1 MRLIGGYLI
10 REISLGILAVLFGF
24 LALFAFFDLINELE
38 DIGQAGYR
46 LHHAVLYV
54 LLSLPGH
61 VYELMPVA
69 ALIGCIYALSQFAGN
84 SEFTAMRAAGMS
96 RYHALRSI
104 IGIGVVLAILTAL
117 AGEWVAPTAEQLA
130 QKLRLNVLGASQG
143 GTFRSGLWI
152 KDSVKDSTGLPVRL
166 RFVNIGNLAP
176 DGKMERIE
184 IHEFDPGFRL
194 SSVIKAAT
202 GVYQPVEEEGGN
214 QRSAWKLTGVEQT
227 RFTVA
232 QGDSGIE
239 SLRARMDRE
248 AEMIWESDLNPG
260 ILAVLTIAPDR
271 MSAWSLWRY
280 TGHLRENGQN
290 ADRYELA
297 LWKKIVYP
305 VAIIVMLMLALPFAY
320 LQSRA
325 GGIGLKLFLGVM
337 LGVGFY
343 FMNGLFSNL
352 GLLNTWPPWLAVSI
366 PSLVAFALALAMLG
380 RVGRSY

>member
-10 REISLGILAVLFGF
+10 REISLGILAVLLGF
-24 LALFAFFDLINELE
+24 LGLFAFFDLINELE
-38 DIGQAGYR
+38 DIGTGGYK
-46 LHHAVLYV
+46 LQHAVLYV

-69 ALIGCIYALSQFAGN
+69 ALIGCIYALAQFAGS

-96 RYHALRSI
+96 RFMALRSI

-117 AGEWVAPTAEQLA
+117 AGEWVAPVAEQLA

-152 KDSVKDSTGLPVRL
+152 KDSVKDEQGRPVRL
-166 RFVNIGNLAP
+166 RFVNIGQLTP
-176 DGKMERIE
+176 DGRMERIE
-184 IHEFDPGFRL
+184 IHEFDPSFRL
-194 SSVIKAAT
+194 SSVIRAAAGT
-202 GVYQPVEEEGGN
+202 YDPQTLADGTV
-214 QRSAWKLTGVEQT
+214 RSQWRLTGVERT
-227 RFTVA
+227 RFDVA
-232 QGDSGIE
+232 TGESGIE
-239 SLRARMDRE
+239 ALRARLARE
-248 AEMIWESDLNPG
+248 EAMAWESDLNPG

-271 MSAWSLWRY
+271 MSAWALWRY
-280 TGHLRENGQN
+280 TRHLRENAQN
-290 ADRYELA
+290 ASRYELA

-305 VAIIVMLMLALPFAY
+305 VAIIVMLMLALPFGY

-366 PSLVAFALALAMLG
+366 PSMVAFALALLMLG

>member
-130 QKLRLNVLGASQG
+130 QELRLNVLGASQG

-152 KDSVKDSTGLPVRL
+152 KDSVKDSTGKPVRL

-176 DGKMERIE
+176 DGRMERIE

-202 GVYQPVEEEGGN
+202 GVYQPVEEEGGK

>member
-54 LLSLPGH
+54 LLILPGH

-96 RYHALRSI
+96 RLLALRSI

-117 AGEWVAPTAEQLA
+117 AGEWVAPVAEQLA

-152 KDSVKDSTGLPVRL
+152 KDSVKDSNGRPLRL
-166 RFVNIGNLAP
+166 RFVNIGNLTP
-176 DGKMERIE
+176 DGKMERVE
-184 IHEFDPGFRL
+184 IHEFDPEFRL

-202 GVYQPVEEEGGN
+202 GVYQPVEDAGN
-214 QRSAWKLTGVEQT
+214 GQRGAWRLEGVEQT
-227 RFTVA
+227 RFEVA
-232 QGDSGIE
+232 AGSNGIE
-239 SLRARMDRE
+239 ALRTRLDRE
-248 AEMIWESDLNPG
+248 PQMVWESDLNPG

-271 MSAWSLWRY
+271 MSAWSLSRY
-280 TGHLRENGQN
+280 TSHLRENGQN
-290 ADRYELA
+290 ANRYELA

-366 PSLVAFALALAMLG
+366 PSMVAFALALAMLG

>member
-152 KDSVKDSTGLPVRL
+152 KDSVKDSTGKPVRL

-176 DGKMERIE
+176 DGRMERIE

-366 PSLVAFALALAMLG
+366 PSLVAFGLALAMLG

>member
-152 KDSVKDSTGLPVRL
+152 KDSVKDSTGKPVRL

-176 DGKMERIE
+176 DGRMERIE

-202 GVYQPVEEEGGN
+202 GVYQPVEEEGGK

>member
-152 KDSVKDSTGLPVRL
+152 KDSVKDSTGKPVRL

-214 QRSAWKLTGVEQT
+214 QRSAWKLMGVEQT

>member
-152 KDSVKDSTGLPVRL
+152 KDSVKDSTGKPVRL

-176 DGKMERIE
+176 DGRMERIE

-202 GVYQPVEEEGGN
+202 GIYQPVEEEGGN
-214 QRSAWKLTGVEQT
+214 QRSAWKLMGVEQT

>member
-152 KDSVKDSTGLPVRL
+152 KDSVKDSTGKPVRL

>member
-152 KDSVKDSTGLPVRL
+152 KDSVKDSTGKPVRL

-202 GVYQPVEEEGGN
+202 GVYQPVEEGGN

>member
-38 DIGQAGYR
+38 DIGQAGYK
-46 LHHAVLYV
+46 LQHAVLYV
-54 LLSLPGH
+54 VLGLPGH

-69 ALIGCIYALSQFAGN
+69 ALIGCIYALSQFASS

-96 RYHALRSI
+96 RLMALRSI

-117 AGEWVAPTAEQLA
+117 AGEWVAPVAEQLA

-152 KDSVKDSTGLPVRL
+152 KDSVKDGNGQPLRL
-166 RFVNIGNLAP
+166 RFVNIGNLTP
-176 DGKMERIE
+176 DGKMERVE

-194 SSVIKAAT
+194 SSVIRAT
-202 GVYQPVEEEGGN
+202 GGTYEPQESGSNG
-214 QRSAWKLTGVEQT
+214 QRSAWRLVGVEQT
-227 RFTVA
+227 RFEVA
-232 QGDSGIE
+232 AGDNGIE
-239 SLRARMDRE
+239 SLRARMDRRSD
-248 AEMIWESDLNPG
+248 MIWESDLNPG

-280 TGHLRENGQN
+280 TRHLRENAQN
-290 ADRYELA
+290 ASRYELA

>member
-10 REISLGILAVLFGF
+10 REISLGILAVLLGF

-46 LHHAVLYV
+46 LQHAVLYV
-54 LLSLPGH
+54 SLSLPGH

-69 ALIGCIYALSQFAGN
+69 ALIGCIYALSQFASS

-96 RYHALRSI
+96 RYMALRSI

-117 AGEWVAPTAEQLA
+117 AGEWVAPVAEQLA

-152 KDSVKDSTGLPVRL
+152 KDSVKDSAGRPVRL
-166 RFVNIGNLAP
+166 RFVNIGNLMP

-184 IHEFDPGFRL
+184 IYEFDPNFRL
-194 SSVIKAAT
+194 SSVIRAAT
-202 GVYQPVEEEGGN
+202 GAYQPVENAGN
-214 QRSAWKLTGVEQT
+214 GQRSAWRLDGVEQT
-227 RFTVA
+227 RFEVA
-232 QGDSGIE
+232 QGDAGIE
-239 SLRARMDRE
+239 SLRARLDRE
-248 AEMIWESDLNPG
+248 EQMIWESDLNPG

-280 TGHLRENGQN
+280 TSHLRDNGQN
-290 ADRYELA
+290 ASRYELA

-305 VAIIVMLMLALPFAY
+305 VAIIVMLMLALPFGY

-325 GGIGLKLFLGVM
+325 GGVGLKLFLGVM

>member
-152 KDSVKDSTGLPVRL
+152 KDSVKDSTGKPVRL

-176 DGKMERIE
+176 DGRMERIE

-214 QRSAWKLTGVEQT
+214 QRSAWKLMGVEQT

-366 PSLVAFALALAMLG
+366 PSLVAFGLALAMLG

>member
-10 REISLGILAVLFGF
+10 REISLGILAVLVGF
-24 LALFAFFDLINELE
+24 LALFAFFDLINELD
-38 DIGQAGYR
+38 DIGRVGYR
-46 LHHAVLYV
+46 LQHAVIYV
-54 LLSLPGH
+54 LLGLPGH

-69 ALIGCIYALSQFAGN
+69 ALIGCIYALAQFAQS

-96 RYHALRSI
+96 RLMALRSI

-117 AGEWVAPTAEQLA
+117 AGEWVAPVAEQLA
-130 QKLRLNVLGASQG
+130 QKLRLSVLGASQG

-152 KDSVKDSTGLPVRL
+152 KDSVRDANGRAVRL
-166 RFVNIGNLAP
+166 RFVNIGNLTP
-176 DGKMERIE
+176 DGKLERIE

-194 SSVIKAAT
+194 SSVIRAQS
-202 GVYQPVEEEGGN
+202 GVYRPPRAGNDDVPSAWTLAGVEETQFDVG
-214 QRSAWKLTGVEQT
+214 TGS
-227 RFTVA
+227 
-232 QGDSGIE
+232 SGIE
-239 SLRARMDRE
+239 ALRARVVRAPE
-248 AEMIWESDLNPG
+248 RLWQSDLNPG

-280 TGHLRENGQN
+280 TSHLRDNGQN
-290 ADRYELA
+290 AGRYELA

-305 VAIIVMLMLALPFAY
+305 VAIIVMLMLALPFGY
-320 LQSRA
+320 LQARA
-325 GGIGLKLFLGVM
+325 GGIGLRLFLGIL

-366 PSLVAFALALAMLG
+366 PSLVAFVLALAMLS

>member
-54 LLSLPGH
+54 LLILPGH

-96 RYHALRSI
+96 RLLALRSI

-117 AGEWVAPTAEQLA
+117 AGEWVAPVAEQLA

-152 KDSVKDSTGLPVRL
+152 KDSVKDSNGRPLRL
-166 RFVNIGNLAP
+166 RFVNIGNLTP
-176 DGKMERIE
+176 DGKMERVE
-184 IHEFDPGFRL
+184 IHEFDPEFRL

-202 GVYQPVEEEGGN
+202 GVYQPVEEGGN
-214 QRSAWKLTGVEQT
+214 GQRSAWNLAGVEQT
-227 RFTVA
+227 RFEVA
-232 QGDSGIE
+232 AGNDGIE
-239 SLRARMDRE
+239 ALRTRLDRE

-280 TGHLRENGQN
+280 TSHLRENGQN

-305 VAIIVMLMLALPFAY
+305 VAIIVMLMLALPFGY
-320 LQSRA
+320 LQARA

>member
-152 KDSVKDSTGLPVRL
+152 KDSVKDSTGKPVRL

-194 SSVIKAAT
+194 SSVIRAAT
-202 GVYQPVEEEGGN
+202 GIYQPVEEGGN

>member
-1 MRLIGGYLI
+1 
-10 REISLGILAVLFGF
+10 
-24 LALFAFFDLINELE
+24 LFAFFDLINELE
-38 DIGQAGYR
+38 DIGRAGYK

-54 LLSLPGH
+54 MLSLPGH

-96 RYHALRSI
+96 RYMALRSI
-104 IGIGVVLAILTAL
+104 IGVGVVLAILTAL
-117 AGEWVAPTAEQLA
+117 AGEWVAPVAEQLA

-152 KDSVKDSTGLPVRL
+152 KDSVKDGNGQPLRL
-166 RFVNIGNLAP
+166 RFVNIGNLAA
-176 DGKMERIE
+176 DGRMERVE
-184 IHEFDPGFRL
+184 IHEFDPSFRL
-194 SSVIKAAT
+194 SSVIRAA
-202 GVYQPVEEEGGN
+202 GGTYEPQDDAGN
-214 QRSAWKLTGVEQT
+214 AQKSAWRLVDVEQT
-227 RFTVA
+227 RFEVA
-232 QGDSGIE
+232 AGDNGIE
-239 SLRARMDRE
+239 SLRARLDRR
-248 AEMIWESDLNPG
+248 AEMIWQSDLNPG

-290 ADRYELA
+290 ASRYELA

-305 VAIIVMLMLALPFAY
+305 VAIVVMLMLALPFAY

-352 GLLNTWPPWLAVSI
+352 RSASRRSSPLRWRWRCSAGWG
-366 PSLVAFALALAMLG
+366 G
-380 RVGRSY
+380 RTDRERQRYLP

>member
-24 LALFAFFDLINELE
+24 LGLFAFFDLINELE
-38 DIGQAGYR
+38 DIGRAGYK
-46 LHHAVLYV
+46 LQHAVLYV
-54 LLSLPGH
+54 MLSLPGH

-96 RYHALRSI
+96 RYMALRSI
-104 IGIGVVLAILTAL
+104 IGIGIVLAILTAL
-117 AGEWVAPTAEQLA
+117 AGEWVAPVAEQLA

-152 KDSVKDSTGLPVRL
+152 KDSVKDGNGQPLRL
-166 RFVNIGNLAP
+166 RFVNIGSLSP
-176 DGKMERIE
+176 DGRMERVE
-184 IHEFDPGFRL
+184 IHEFDPSFRL
-194 SSVIKAAT
+194 SSVIRAASGT
-202 GVYQPVEEEGGN
+202 YLPPDPEAGDQH
-214 QRSAWKLTGVEQT
+214 SAWRLVGVEQT
-227 RFTVA
+227 RFELSS
-232 QGDSGIE
+232 GDNGIE
-239 SLRARMDRE
+239 SLRARMDRKKD
-248 AEMIWESDLNPG
+248 MIWESDLNPG

-280 TGHLRENGQN
+280 TSHLRENSQN
-290 ADRYELA
+290 ATRYELA

-366 PSLVAFALALAMLG
+366 PSMVAFALALAMLG

>member
-46 LHHAVLYV
+46 LQHAVLYV

-69 ALIGCIYALSQFAGN
+69 ALIGCIYALSRFAGN

-96 RYHALRSI
+96 RFMALRSI
-104 IGIGVVLAILTAL
+104 VGIGVVLAILTAL
-117 AGEWVAPTAEQLA
+117 AGEWVAPVAEQLA

-152 KDSVKDSTGLPVRL
+152 KDSVKDESGKPVRL
-166 RFVNIGNLAP
+166 RFVNIGNLTP

-194 SSVIKAAT
+194 SSVIRAAGGT
-202 GVYQPVEEEGGN
+202 YQPVEDAGN
-214 QRSAWKLTGVEQT
+214 GQRSAWRLEDVEQT
-227 RFTVA
+227 RFQVTA
-232 QGDSGIE
+232 GDSGIE
-239 SLRARMDRE
+239 ALRARLDRE
-248 AEMIWESDLNPG
+248 PEMVWESDLNPG

-280 TGHLRENGQN
+280 TNHLRENGQN
-290 ADRYELA
+290 ANRYELA

-325 GGIGLKLFLGVM
+325 GGMGLKLFLGVM

>member
-152 KDSVKDSTGLPVRL
+152 KDSVKDSTGKPVRL

-176 DGKMERIE
+176 DGRMERIE

>member
-10 REISLGILAVLFGF
+10 REISLGILAVLIGF

-96 RYHALRSI
+96 RFLALRSI

-117 AGEWVAPTAEQLA
+117 AGEWVAPVAEQLA
-130 QKLRLNVLGASQG
+130 QKLRLNVLGASKG

-152 KDSVKDSTGLPVRL
+152 KDSVKDSTGRPLRL
-166 RFVNIGNLAP
+166 RFVNIGHLTP

-202 GVYQPVEEEGGN
+202 GSYEPVEEGGN
-214 QRSAWKLTGVEQT
+214 GQRSAWKLAGVEQT
-227 RFTVA
+227 RFDVTA
-232 QGDSGIE
+232 GHDGIE
-239 SLRARMDRE
+239 ALRARLHRA

-280 TGHLRENGQN
+280 TSHLRENGQN

-337 LGVGFY
+337 LGVAFY

>member
-38 DIGQAGYR
+38 DIGRAGYR
-46 LHHAVLYV
+46 LQHAVLYV

-69 ALIGCIYALSQFAGN
+69 ALIGCIYALSRFAGN

-96 RYHALRSI
+96 RFMALRSI

-117 AGEWVAPTAEQLA
+117 AGEWVAPVAEQLA

-152 KDSVKDSTGLPVRL
+152 KDSVKDQSGRPVRL
-166 RFVNIGNLAP
+166 RFVNIGNLTP
-176 DGKMERIE
+176 DGRLERIE

-194 SSVIKAAT
+194 SSVIRAVGGT
-202 GVYQPVEEEGGN
+202 YQPVEEAGN
-214 QRSAWKLTGVEQT
+214 GQRGAWRLEGVEQT
-227 RFTVA
+227 RFEVA
-232 QGDSGIE
+232 AGSNGIE
-239 SLRARMDRE
+239 ALRTRLDRE
-248 AEMIWESDLNPG
+248 PQMVWESDLNPG

-271 MSAWSLWRY
+271 MSAWSLSRY
-280 TGHLRENGQN
+280 TSHLRENGQN
-290 ADRYELA
+290 ANRYELA

-343 FMNGLFSNL
+343 FLNGLFSNL

-366 PSLVAFALALAMLG
+366 PSMVAFALALAMLG

>member
-152 KDSVKDSTGLPVRL
+152 KDSVKDSTGRPVRL

-176 DGKMERIE
+176 DGRMERIE

>member
-10 REISLGILAVLFGF
+10 REISLGILAVLLGF
-24 LALFAFFDLINELE
+24 LGLFAFFDLINELE
-38 DIGQAGYR
+38 DIGTGGYR
-46 LHHAVLYV
+46 LQHAVLYV

-69 ALIGCIYALSQFAGN
+69 ALIGCIYALAQFAGS

-96 RYHALRSI
+96 RFMALRSI

-117 AGEWVAPTAEQLA
+117 AGEWVAPVAEQLA

-152 KDSVKDSTGLPVRL
+152 KDSVKDAQGRPVRL
-166 RFVNIGNLAP
+166 RFVNIGQLTP
-176 DGKMERIE
+176 DGRMERIE
-184 IHEFDPGFRL
+184 IHEFDPNFRL
-194 SSVIKAAT
+194 SSVIRAAAGT
-202 GVYQPVEEEGGN
+202 YDPQTLADGTV
-214 QRSAWKLTGVEQT
+214 RSQWRLTGVEET
-227 RFTVA
+227 RFDVA
-232 QGDSGIE
+232 TGESGIE
-239 SLRARMDRE
+239 ALRARLARE
-248 AEMIWESDLNPG
+248 ESIAWESDLNPG

-271 MSAWSLWRY
+271 MSAWALWRY
-280 TGHLRENGQN
+280 TRHLRENAQN
-290 ADRYELA
+290 ASRYELA

-305 VAIIVMLMLALPFAY
+305 VAIVVMLMLALPFGY

-366 PSLVAFALALAMLG
+366 PSMVAFALALLMLG

>member
-152 KDSVKDSTGLPVRL
+152 KDSVKDSTGKPVRL

-184 IHEFDPGFRL
+184 IHEFDSGFRL

-202 GVYQPVEEEGGN
+202 GIYQPVEEEGGN
-214 QRSAWKLTGVEQT
+214 QRSAWKLMGVEQT

>member
-10 REISLGILAVLFGF
+10 REISLGILAVLLGF
-24 LALFAFFDLINELE
+24 LGLFAFFDLINELE

-46 LHHAVLYV
+46 LQHAVLYV

-69 ALIGCIYALSQFAGN
+69 ALIGCIYALSQFASN

-96 RYHALRSI
+96 RYLALRSI

-117 AGEWVAPTAEQLA
+117 AGEWVAPVAEQLA

-152 KDSVKDSTGLPVRL
+152 KDSVKDSEGRPIRL
-166 RFVNIGNLAP
+166 RFVNIGNLTP

-194 SSVIKAAT
+194 SSIIKADT
-202 GVYQPVEEEGGN
+202 GFYQPVEDPGN
-214 QRSAWKLTGVEQT
+214 GQRSAWRLEGVEQT
-227 RFTVA
+227 RFEVA
-232 QGDSGIE
+232 QGDAGIE
-239 SLRARMDRE
+239 SLRARLDRE
-248 AEMIWESDLNPG
+248 AQMTWESDLNPG

-280 TGHLRENGQN
+280 TSHLRENGQN

-325 GGIGLKLFLGVM
+325 GGVGLKLFLGVM

-366 PSLVAFALALAMLG
+366 PSMVAFGLALAMLG

>member
-10 REISLGILAVLFGF
+10 REISFGILAVLFGF

-38 DIGQAGYR
+38 DIGRAGYR
-46 LHHAVLYV
+46 LQHAVLYV
-54 LLSLPGH
+54 LLGLPGH

-69 ALIGCIYALSQFAGN
+69 ALIGCIYALSQFASS

-96 RYHALRSI
+96 RYMALRSI
-104 IGIGVVLAILTAL
+104 IGIGVVLAILTAV
-117 AGEWVAPTAEQLA
+117 AGEWVAPVAEQLA

-152 KDSVKDSTGLPVRL
+152 KDSVKDSNGQPLRL
-166 RFVNIGNLAP
+166 RFVNIGNLTP
-176 DGKMERIE
+176 EGRMERIE

-194 SSVIKAAT
+194 SSVIRAT
-202 GVYQPVEEEGGN
+202 GGTYQPREDEGQGE
-214 QRSAWKLTGVEQT
+214 RSAWKLVGVEQT
-227 RFTVA
+227 RFEVA
-232 QGDSGIE
+232 RGDSDIE
-239 SLRARMDRE
+239 SLRARMDRK

-280 TGHLRENGQN
+280 TRHLRENSQN

>member
-38 DIGQAGYR
+38 DIGRAGYR
-46 LHHAVLYV
+46 LQHAVLYV

-69 ALIGCIYALSQFAGN
+69 ALIGCIYALSRFAGN

-96 RYHALRSI
+96 RFMALRSI

-117 AGEWVAPTAEQLA
+117 AGEWVAPVAEQLA

-152 KDSVKDSTGLPVRL
+152 KDSVKDQSGRPVRL
-166 RFVNIGNLAP
+166 RFVNIGNLTP
-176 DGKMERIE
+176 DGRLERIE

-194 SSVIKAAT
+194 SSVIRAVGGT
-202 GVYQPVEEEGGN
+202 YQPVEEAGN
-214 QRSAWKLTGVEQT
+214 GQRGAWRLEAVEQT
-227 RFTVA
+227 RFEVA
-232 QGDSGIE
+232 AGSNGIE
-239 SLRARMDRE
+239 ALRTRLDRE
-248 AEMIWESDLNPG
+248 PQMVWESDLNPG

-271 MSAWSLWRY
+271 MSAWSLSRY
-280 TGHLRENGQN
+280 TSHLRENGQN
-290 ADRYELA
+290 ANRYELA

-343 FMNGLFSNL
+343 FLNGLFSNL

-366 PSLVAFALALAMLG
+366 PSMVAFALALAMLG